1 MLTIL
6 YLPNAHSGKIG
17 DKCGRKN
24 FAFKTFT
31 CLNIS
36 RSTRLLRDGICITR
50 MPISCVVKVIKI
62 ASLFENYNITMTE
75 KIRMIDMYNVVS
87 KMIKLLVFSVA
98 DVTPPFS
105 LD

>member
-1 MLTIL
+1 MLTIS

-17 DKCGRKN
+17 GKCGRKN

-36 RSTRLLRDGICITR
+36 RSTRLLRDGICSTR

-62 ASLFENYNITMTE
+62 ASLFENYNITMRE

-98 DVTPPFS
+98 DATPPS
-105 LD
+105 SPD

>member
-1 MLTIL
+1 M
-6 YLPNAHSGKIG
+6 
-17 DKCGRKN
+17 
-24 FAFKTFT
+24 
-31 CLNIS
+31 
-36 RSTRLLRDGICITR
+36 LRDGICSTR